1 MYQNHPNAPSI
12 DGLPTMYDLPSE
24 DLDDIDFIDPPSIDH
39 LPTMYDLPSE
49 DPEEPGLPSAEGV
62 SLEVSSSACPARD
75 EFHDFQP
82 DLLRET
88 FQVPAIE
95 EYFIGVDLNLYYD
108 TKQTRWYKRPDWFL
122 VLGVPPSQSQQDLR
136 LSYVV
141 WQEGVAP
148 FLMVELLSPG
158 TEAEDLG
165 QTLRV
170 VGKPPT
176 KWQVYEQILRVPY
189 YAVFDRYSN
198 QFRLFGLQ
206 FNQYMELTISGQ
218 GFWFND
224 LELGLGVW
232 SGVYEDVEGQW
243 LRWYERSGAWV
254 PTKQERVAL
263 SEQRAE
269 NAEQRAGDAEQRAG
283 DAEQRAERLAAKL
296 RELGIEAD

>member
-1 MYQNHPNAPSI
+1 MPAPYI
-12 DGLPTMYDLPSE
+12 
-24 DLDDIDFIDPPSIDH
+24 
-39 LPTMYDLPSE
+39 
-49 DPEEPGLPSAEGV
+49 PGLKAQGSNK
-62 SLEVSSSACPARD
+62 
-75 EFHDFQP
+75 H
-82 DLLRET
+82 
-88 FQVPAIE
+88 
-95 EYFIGVDLNLYYD
+95 
-108 TKQTRWYKRPDWFL
+108 PDWFL

-189 YAVFDRYSN
+189 YAVFVGEASPEENRYSN

-206 FNQYMELTISGQ
+206 FNQYVELTLSSQ

-232 SGVYEDVEGQW
+232 SGVYENVEGQW
-243 LRWYERSGAWV
+243 LRWYDRSGAWV
-254 PTKQERVAL
+254 PTNQERVVL

-269 NAEQRAGDAEQRAG
+269 N
-283 DAEQRAERLAAKL
+283 AEQRAERLAAKL